1 MRIVRP
7 VIAVALIGTMLAA
20 CGGGG
25 GGGLT
30 EKEGVLQVA
39 SCLDFPPFESVKAG
53 TVVGFDIELTD
64 AIAKKLGLKVQ
75 WIQQLFDTIFTG
87 VAGGQFDMVAAA
99 VTATGKLGQQRAQTV
114 AFSHFYFNSLQSLAV
129 NTQQTP
135 DIKTTDDLKSGDA
148 VGVQRGTT
156 GEDWAKTNLQPKGIS
171 IRSYDTAPDAFR
183 DLEAGTTQGVI
194 NDDPSSRA
202 IVEQEGLTDVA
213 VVQSID
219 TNEKYAFA
227 FSQDNTELRDKVNTA
242 LQELI
247 DDGTWAKIFKKW
259 FPAGEIPPEYQPKQ

>member
-1 MRIVRP
+1 MRRSRFLLG
-7 VIAVALIGTMLAA
+7 IAVVAGFSLLASS
-20 CGGGG
+20 CGGG

-30 EKEGVLQVA
+30 QEEGVLRVA
-39 SCLDFPPFESVKAG
+39 SCLDFEPFESIVKGAP
-53 TVVGFDIELTD
+53 VGLDIDLTE
-64 AIAKKLGLKVQ
+64 AIAKKLGLRVQ

-99 VTATGKLGQQRAQTV
+99 VTATGSLGKERAQTV
-114 AFSHFYFNSLQSLAV
+114 AFSDFYFNSLQSLAV
-129 NTQQTP
+129 NTQETP

-156 GEDWAKTNLQPKGIS
+156 GEDWAKTNLQPNGIS
-171 IRSYDTAPDAFR
+171 IRSYDTISDAFR

-202 IVEQEGLTDVA
+202 IVKDLTGVA

-227 FSQDNTELRDKVNTA
+227 FSPDNTELRDKVNEA
-242 LQELI
+242 LHELI
-247 DDGTWAKIFKKW
+247 DDGTWAEIFEKY
-259 FPAGEIPPEYQPKQ
+259 FPAGEIPPEYQPK